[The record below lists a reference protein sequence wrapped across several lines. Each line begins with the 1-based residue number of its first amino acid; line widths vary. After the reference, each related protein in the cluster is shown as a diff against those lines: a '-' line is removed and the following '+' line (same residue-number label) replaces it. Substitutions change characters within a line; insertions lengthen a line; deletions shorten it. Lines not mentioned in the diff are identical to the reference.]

1 MKINAILVFKLKMNC
16 SRGTYTRGELLA
28 LWSLLF
34 FARFKQFSHI
44 QVAGDSKIV
53 IDSLFGKC
61 DLQVASL
68 EGWQSKIGDIL
79 SEFTQIE
86 AQHVYRE
93 YNSSTCVYSFIK
105 ARFIFGGRKNIY

>member
-1 MKINAILVFKLKMNC
+1 MNY
-16 SRGTYTRGELLA
+16 SRGTYTTGELLA

-79 SEFTQIE
+79 FVFTQIE

-93 YNSSTCVYSFIK
+93 YNSSACVYSFIK
-105 ARFIFGGRKNIY
+105 ASFIFGGRKNIY